1 MANQHDTRV
10 EETEIFGFLGD
21 VAYRLIFA
29 GDSLR
34 ALAEV
39 WHDRGSEDQQI
50 LIQQGCDFT
59 RIGRQL
65 LALRE
70 ELCNA
75 CKIKVVIETLKFPNS
90 AAEANDTRQS

>member
-1 MANQHDTRV
+1 MALSCGKEKSIMTNQHDTRI

-50 LIQQGCDFT
+50 CIQQGCDFYVK
-59 RIGRQL
+59 L
-65 LALRE
+65 Y
-70 ELCNA
+70 
-75 CKIKVVIETLKFPNS
+75 IKVVM
-90 AAEANDTRQS
+90 